1 MNTCPAC
8 ESKERQVKNGLNP
21 SGSQRYR
28 CQGCGRVYTPAPK
41 PLGYEAAVRQQA
53 IQLYVDGQNQRRIA
67 RTLGVNHQSVA
78 NWIRAHAQQLPP
90 APLPE
95 VSQVS
100 ELDELFTFVG
110 SQKTWST

>member
-1 MNTCPAC
+1 M
-8 ESKERQVKNGLNP
+8 NP

-28 CQGCGRVYTPAPK
+28 CQRCGRVYTPAPK
-41 PLGYEAAVRQQA
+41 PLGYESSVRQRA
-53 IQLYVDGQNQRRIA
+53 LQLYVDGMNQRRIA

-78 NWIRAHAQQLPP
+78 NWIKAHAQQLPP
-90 APLPE
+90 APVPQ

-110 SQKTWST
+110 TKKTSST

>member
-1 MNTCPAC
+1 MNTCPYC
-8 ESKERQVKNGLNP
+8 GNTERQVKNGLNP

-28 CQGCGRVYTPAPK
+28 CQPCQRVYTPAPL
-41 PLGYEAAVRQQA
+41 PLGYERAVREQA
-53 IQLYVDGQNQRRIA
+53 VQLYVDGQNLRRIA

-78 NWIRAHAQQLPP
+78 NWVAAYARQVPP

-95 VSQVS
+95 RSAVS

-110 SQKTWST
+110 SKKTSST